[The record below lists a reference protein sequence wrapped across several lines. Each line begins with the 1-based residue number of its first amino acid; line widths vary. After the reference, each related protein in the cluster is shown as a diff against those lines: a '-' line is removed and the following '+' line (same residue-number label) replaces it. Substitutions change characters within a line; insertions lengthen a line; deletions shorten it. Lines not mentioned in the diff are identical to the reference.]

1 MSVAIRRAQSTQQ
14 RGFTL
19 IELLVVVAIIGIL
32 AAVAIPKFVDASK
45 DAQLGVLKGTAGAVA
60 SASATNYALKA
71 GGSTSASVIT
81 TSTCAGTTW
90 ATIAQLPTGVSVVD
104 PTGSGHTALSATTG
118 AGALGW
124 CATSDGATAPT
135 TWDFQVVSTQ

>member
-45 DAQLGVLKGTAGAVA
+45 DVLKGTAGAVA